1 PNTLSI
7 NSHSA
12 VPIIYSSASAMDKS
26 TAYDFGGMEGR
37 GLFFTKEKFS
47 HSHRRRQWARGFN
60 KESLNFYQSIVK
72 RRTMELMSSMMS
84 RKDSFSSVVD
94 MSECIDHW
102 AYDIMNMIKNRDP
115 GGLIQSGRLATMLFE
130 CLSETPTLSHIFWHL
145 PVAKKMRTLEEYAG
159 NRITEFRTNHD
170 SDLLGFKPLASY
182 FIEDYLLPTCKASM
196 RNSQADSLFAI
207 QAGSDTPSG
216 VAILLVFFILSN
228 TSVQE
233 QLVEELDKKFPGYDP
248 SFTLE
253 QLMKL
258 PYLNAVIHEALR
270 LGTPFG
276 GFPRVVPKGGI
287 LIKNKFIPEHTIVS
301 IPTYTQQISE
311 ENFSPHPLHFKPER
325 WLPNSTEFGFRTNR
339 NALMAFS
346 YGPYGC
352 LGKELAWNQLLLF
365 TATLFLTYRLNFA
378 SDFLPVDFMKGVK
391 NFRVPYFDHNL
402 YVVVEK
408 RR

>member
-1 PNTLSI
+1 
-7 NSHSA
+7 
-12 VPIIYSSASAMDKS
+12 MDKS

-84 RKDSFSSVVD
+84 RKDSLSSVVD

-102 AYDIMNMIKNRDP
+102 AYDIM
-115 GGLIQSGRLATMLFE
+115 
-130 CLSETPTLSHIFWHL
+130 
-145 PVAKKMRTLEEYAG
+145 
-159 NRITEFRTNHD
+159 
-170 SDLLGFKPLASY
+170 
-182 FIEDYLLPTCKASM
+182 
-196 RNSQADSLFAI
+196 
-207 QAGSDTPSG
+207 
-216 VAILLVFFILSN
+216 
-228 TSVQE
+228 

-346 YGPYGC
+346 YG
-352 LGKELAWNQLLLF
+352 
-365 TATLFLTYRLNFA
+365 
-378 SDFLPVDFMKGVK
+378 KG
-391 NFRVPYFDHNL
+391 FEHGMHYD
-402 YVVVEK
+402 
-408 RR
+408 